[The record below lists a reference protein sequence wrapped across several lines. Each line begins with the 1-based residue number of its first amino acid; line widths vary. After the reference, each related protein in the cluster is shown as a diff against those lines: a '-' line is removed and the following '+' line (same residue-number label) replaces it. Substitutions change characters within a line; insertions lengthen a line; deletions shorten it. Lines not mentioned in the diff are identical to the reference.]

1 MKITLAPE
9 FYSLEAVA
17 DMTQQFSDFMRVES
31 VVGEEMLLIMNVKQ
45 EYDEER
51 SQIINAFLNNI
62 LELSIQDIMNN
73 ER

>member
-1 MKITLAPE
+1 MKITLDPE

-31 VVGEEMLLIMNVKQ
+31 VAGEEMLLIMNVKQ
-45 EYDEER
+45 EYNEER

>member
-1 MKITLAPE
+1 MKITLDPE

>member
-1 MKITLAPE
+1 MKITLDPE

-45 EYDEER
+45 EYGEER

>member
-1 MKITLAPE
+1 MKITLDPE

-17 DMTQQFSDFMRVES
+17 DMTQQFSDS
-31 VVGEEMLLIMNVKQ
+31 VAGEEMLLIMNVKQ
-45 EYDEER
+45 EYNEER

>member
-1 MKITLAPE
+1 MKITLDPE

-17 DMTQQFSDFMRVES
+17 DMTQRFSDFMRVES